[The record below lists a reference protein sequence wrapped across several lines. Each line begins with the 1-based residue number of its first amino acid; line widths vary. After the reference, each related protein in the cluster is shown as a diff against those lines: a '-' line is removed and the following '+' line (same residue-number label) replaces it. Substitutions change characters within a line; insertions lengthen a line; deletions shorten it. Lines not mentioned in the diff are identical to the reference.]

1 MYYFGR
7 SAALA
12 QRLILQQQV
21 AIAPYWQL
29 VSFASWVLIESSSLG
44 AISWVAPKTSQ
55 LGLRLI

>member
-21 AIAPYWQL
+21 AIAPQWLL
-29 VSFASWVLIESSSLG
+29 VSFTRWVLIESSSLG
-44 AISWVAPKTSQ
+44 AISWLAPKT
-55 LGLRLI
+55 